1 MGISASQ
8 VKELR
13 EKTGAGMMDCK
24 AALESAS
31 GDMEGAVKFLREK
44 GLATAAKRAG
54 RVAAEGMVVTRHVSP
69 GEAILLELNCET
81 DFVAK
86 TPEFQALADQ
96 LAEVL
101 DGCAALDGES
111 DASGVGFEG
120 MSISSGGTVGDLF
133 ADRVASIGE
142 NVIARRV
149 ARLAPGDGK
158 GIVGSYIHA
167 GGKIGV
173 LVEASTGIGA
183 DGAPAVQELLRDIA
197 MQVAAANPRFARRED
212 VPESEIEKE
221 KDIYRGQ
228 AAQSGKPE
236 KVVEKIVAGKIE
248 KFFAE
253 SCLVEQEYIRDSGTT
268 VGKLVAEASEK
279 AGAPIE
285 ITRFV
290 RLQLGEASGEA

>member
-1 MGISASQ
+1 VGISASQ

-120 MSISSGGTVGDLF
+120 MSISSGGTVGDLI

-183 DGAPAVQELLRDIA
+183 DG
-197 MQVAAANPRFARRED
+197 ED